1 VEERAAVTLAL
12 VVATTVMAGQT
23 RSVGAP
29 EVFNVNAQVKGAA
42 GAAAATLQVH
52 IDRYTPDADRT
63 AVEDALKHGGY
74 ANFLN
79 ALRKA
84 PEVGRVQSGERL
96 FPIRWARQTNTKDG
110 GRTIVVVT
118 DKPIF
123 FIGGAA
129 ADAKPR
135 AGYDVGL
142 IQMTVDGVGFGS
154 GTMAGAA
161 RIRPGGEAGVQVLQN
176 DGKRVRVLFT
186 PEAREAVEKVKHVD
200 YVERVAAS
208 DNLRDMLGGASPAS
222 NQQAF
227 GEPAAPGAA
236 PVTTAGAQ

>member
-1 VEERAAVTLAL
+1 MSIQCSITLAL
-12 VVATTVMAGQT
+12 VVATTVAAGQV
-23 RSVGAP
+23 RNVGAP
-29 EVFNVNAQVKGAA
+29 EVFNANAQVKTPN

-63 AVEDALKHGGY
+63 AVESALKHGGY

-79 ALRKA
+79 ALRKV
-84 PEVGRVQSGERL
+84 PEVGRVQVGERT
-96 FPIRWARQTNTKDG
+96 FAIRWARETKTPDG

-118 DKPIF
+118 DKPVF
-123 FIGGAA
+123 FVGGGA

-161 RIRPGGEAGVQVLQN
+161 RVRPGGEAGVQI
-176 DGKRVRVLFT
+176 D
-186 PEAREAVEKVKHVD
+186 D
-200 YVERVAAS
+200 YA
-208 DNLRDMLGGASPAS
+208 D
-222 NQQAF
+222 
-227 GEPAAPGAA
+227 EPIKL
-236 PVTTAGAQ
+236 VTVSRLMK

>member
-1 VEERAAVTLAL
+1 MTSNMTGRRTVRTQASIGLAL
-12 VVATTVMAGQT
+12 VLATAVMAGQA
-23 RSVGAP
+23 RNVGAP
-29 EVFNVNAQVKGAA
+29 EVFNANAQVKGKSGA
-42 GAAAATLQVH
+42 GAATLQIH

-63 AVEDALKHGGY
+63 AVETALKQGGY

-84 PEVGRVQSGERL
+84 PEVGRVQVGEQQ
-96 FPIRWARQTNTKDG
+96 FPIRWSRQTNNKDG

-123 FIGGAA
+123 YVGGGS

-135 AGYDVGL
+135 TGYDVGL

-161 RIRPGGEAGVQVLQN
+161 RVRPGGEAGVQV
-176 DGKRVRVLFT
+176 D
-186 PEAREAVEKVKHVD
+186 D
-200 YVERVAAS
+200 YA
-208 DNLRDMLGGASPAS
+208 D
-222 NQQAF
+222 
-227 GEPAAPGAA
+227 EPIKL
-236 PVTTAGAQ
+236 VTVSRLMK

>member
-1 VEERAAVTLAL
+1 MSSQSSITLAL

-52 IDRYTPDADRT
+52 IDRYTPDGDRT

-84 PEVGRVQSGERL
+84 PEVGRVQSGERQ
-96 FPIRWARQTNTKDG
+96 FTIRWARQTNTKDG

-161 RIRPGGEAGVQVLQN
+161 RIRPGGEAGVQV
-176 DGKRVRVLFT
+176 D
-186 PEAREAVEKVKHVD
+186 D
-200 YVERVAAS
+200 YA
-208 DNLRDMLGGASPAS
+208 D
-222 NQQAF
+222 
-227 GEPAAPGAA
+227 EPIKL
-236 PVTTAGAQ
+236 VTVSRLMK

>member
-1 VEERAAVTLAL
+1 MSIQSSITLAL

-84 PEVGRVQSGERL
+84 PEVGRVQSGERQ
-96 FPIRWARQTNTKDG
+96 FTIRWARQTNTKDG

-135 AGYDVGL
+135 AGYDVG
-142 IQMTVDGVGFGS
+142 TDSDDGGRCRLRQRDDGR
-154 GTMAGAA
+154 GGADQAGG
-161 RIRPGGEAGVQVLQN
+161 RGRVQV
-176 DGKRVRVLFT
+176 D
-186 PEAREAVEKVKHVD
+186 D
-200 YVERVAAS
+200 YA
-208 DNLRDMLGGASPAS
+208 D
-222 NQQAF
+222 
-227 GEPAAPGAA
+227 EPIKL
-236 PVTTAGAQ
+236 VTVSRLMK